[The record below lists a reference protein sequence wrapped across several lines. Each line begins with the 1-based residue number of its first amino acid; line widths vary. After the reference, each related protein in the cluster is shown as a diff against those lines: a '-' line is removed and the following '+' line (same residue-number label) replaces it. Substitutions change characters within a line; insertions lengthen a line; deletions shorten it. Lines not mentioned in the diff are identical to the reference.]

1 MIQKLLKNMLARSG
15 YKIVRAEMPVY
26 GQPVPHEL
34 EPEFLSLYEK
44 CRPFTMT
51 TLERMYA
58 AYKAAIYVAQMQIPG
73 AVVECGVW
81 KGGSSMM
88 MALALL
94 QKGDTGRDIYLFDTY
109 EGMPEP
115 GKKDQDL
122 TGTSAY
128 GTWKENQTSEVNKW
142 CYSPL
147 EEVQQNLISTGYP
160 KNKVHFVKGKVED
173 TIPATIPNQIS
184 LLRLDTDWYDST
196 YHELIHLF
204 PRLAEKGVLIIDDY
218 GHWQGAREATD
229 QYFAENN
236 VSMLLNRIDYTGR
249 IGIKI

>member
-1 MIQKLLKNMLARSG
+1 
-15 YKIVRAEMPVY
+15 
-26 GQPVPHEL
+26 
-34 EPEFLSLYEK
+34 
-44 CRPFTMT
+44 
-51 TLERMYA
+51 
-58 AYKAAIYVAQMQIPG
+58 
-73 AVVECGVW
+73 
-81 KGGSSMM
+81 M

-94 QKGDTGRDIYLFDTY
+94 QKGDTSRDIYLFDTY

-122 TGTSAY
+122 AGASAY
-128 GTWKENQTSEVNKW
+128 GTWKENQTEEVNKW

-147 EEVQQNLISTGYP
+147 EEVQQNLLSTGYP
-160 KNKVHFVKGKVED
+160 KSQIHFVKGKVED

>member
-1 MIQKLLKNMLARSG
+1 MIQKFVKNMLATSG
-15 YKIVRAEMPVY
+15 FKLVKVEQQVY
-26 GQPVPHEL
+26 GQPVPNEL
-34 EPEFLSLYEK
+34 EPEFLALYEK

-51 TLERMYA
+51 TLERMYS
-58 AYKAAIYVAQMQIPG
+58 AYKAATYVAQHQIPG
-73 AVVECGVW
+73 AIVECGVW

-94 QKGDTGRDIYLFDTY
+94 QKGVQDRDVYLFDTF

-115 GKKDQDL
+115 GEKDQDL
-122 TGTSAY
+122 KGTSAY
-128 GTWKENQTSEVNKW
+128 GTWQEGQTDQVNTW

-160 KNKVHFVKGKVED
+160 KEKIHFIKGKVED
-173 TIPATIPNQIS
+173 TIPKTIPSAIA

-196 YHELIHLF
+196 YHELVHLY
-204 PRLAEKGVLIIDDY
+204 PLLSQRGVLIIDDY

-229 QYFAENN
+229 QYFVENK
-236 VSMLLNRIDYTGR
+236 VAMLLNRIDYTGR